1 MTNPIKDIV
10 RFNKEA
16 GLLDAGYNNL
26 REPAFLIEEALE
38 GFENLDK
45 LAFQLEMDR
54 QYKSD
59 ADEVNHPKEIS
70 RWIVS
75 LAMTGEQNYKESDWE
90 SADELTDVEKF
101 DKHIDAFVYT
111 VGSMAKLGLSPQ
123 QIESGIHAVMH
134 SNFKKL
140 GSKKDDQ
147 GKLGKP
153 DNWLEI
159 EAEQNAKLQKILDQ
173 RQK

>member
-10 RFNKEA
+10 KFNKEA
-16 GLLDAGYNNL
+16 GLLESGYNQL

-38 GFENLDK
+38 NLNTLPN
-45 LAFQLEMDR
+45 LAMHLGMKDEG
-54 QYKSD
+54 SD
-59 ADEVNHPKEIS
+59 AKLIS
-70 RWIVS
+70 REIIS
-75 LAMTGEQNYKESDWE
+75 LANYNHIPSDL
-90 SADELTDVEKF
+90 ELF

-123 QIESGIHAVMH
+123 QIEAGIHAVMH

-159 EAEQNAKLQKILDQ
+159 EAEQNARLQKILDQ

>member
-10 RFNKEA
+10 KFNKEA
-16 GLLDAGYNNL
+16 GLLESGYSHS
-26 REPAFLIEEALE
+26 REPAYLIEEAME
-38 GFENLDK
+38 SFP
-45 LAFQLEMDR
+45 
-54 QYKSD
+54 QYK
-59 ADEVNHPKEIS
+59 I
-70 RWIVS
+70 
-75 LAMTGEQNYKESDWE
+75 
-90 SADELTDVEKF
+90 DELANRVQMNSQVTVSNVSQKDLSRLIIDLIIDKENQPSDLELF

-123 QIESGIHAVMH
+123 QIEAGIHAVMH

>member
-10 RFNKEA
+10 KFNKEA
-16 GLLDAGYNNL
+16 GLLDAGYNHL

-38 GFENLDK
+38 GFENLDY
-45 LAFQLEMDR
+45 LAFALGMDTV
-54 QYKSD
+54 YDSD
-59 ADEVNHPKEIS
+59 AQEVNHPKEIG
-70 RWIVS
+70 RWVVS
-75 LAMTGEQNYKESDWE
+75 LAQTGEANYKEVAEIEYVPSDL
-90 SADELTDVEKF
+90 ELF
-101 DKHIDAFVYT
+101 DKHIDAFIYT

-123 QIESGIHAVMH
+123 QIESGIHAVIH

-159 EAEQNAKLQKILDQ
+159 EAEQNAKLQAILDK

>member
-10 RFNKEA
+10 KFNKEA
-16 GLLDAGYNNL
+16 GLLDAGYNHL

-38 GFENLDK
+38 G
-45 LAFQLEMDR
+45 LADLPYLVTRLHSEGEF
-54 QYKSD
+54 
-59 ADEVNHPKEIS
+59 DESLNNPKEIS
-70 RWIVS
+70 RQIIR
-75 LAMTGEQNYKESDWE
+75 LATMDNKTPPSDL
-90 SADELTDVEKF
+90 DIF

-123 QIESGIHAVMH
+123 QIEAGIHAVMQ
-134 SNFKKL
+134 SNFKKV
-140 GSKKDDQ
+140 GSKKDSE
-147 GKLGKP
+147 GKQLKP

-159 EAEQNAKLQKILDQ
+159 EAEQNAKLQAILDK

>member
-10 RFNKEA
+10 KFNKEA
-16 GLLDAGYNNL
+16 GLLDGGYNHL

-38 GFENLDK
+38 GLNTK
-45 LAFQLEMDR
+45 WISKVLANGAFGSD
-54 QYKSD
+54 YKTST
-59 ADEVNHPKEIS
+59 EEESPKGLS
-70 RWIVS
+70 RWIVG
-75 LAMTGEQNYKESDWE
+75 LGREQFDENGNKLELIEPSDL
-90 SADELTDVEKF
+90 ELF

-123 QIESGIHAVMH
+123 QIEAGIHVVMH

-159 EAEQNAKLQKILDQ
+159 EEEQNKKLQAILDK
-173 RQK
+173 R